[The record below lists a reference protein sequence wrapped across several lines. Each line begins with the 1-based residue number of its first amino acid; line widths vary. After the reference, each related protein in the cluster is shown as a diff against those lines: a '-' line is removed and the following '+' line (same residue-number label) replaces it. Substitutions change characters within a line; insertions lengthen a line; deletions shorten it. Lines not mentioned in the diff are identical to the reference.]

1 MRTRKKFSSMNAS
14 LKSAFG
20 ERSETIEDEAGVGAR
35 GGILSRYALILDAV
49 AASPSGLSFAE
60 IMRATDLPRGTVH
73 RLIGALSEVGYIEPA
88 DNRKIYVLG
97 RRLVRLLYLRTPRE
111 TVIDLARPVLERLV
125 ERFAETAF
133 LAKLEGERVE
143 SIAMA
148 LPETERHSYVQ
159 PGRVMPLHAAASA
172 KAIFAFQPDSLVSRV
187 LQRPRAAFTPR
198 SQTDK
203 KQTLAELAE
212 VRKKGYAV
220 CLDELDPGV
229 SSYACPIHVRGGVYH
244 SVGLVG
250 VSQRLRRV
258 PVSSIVSSLKEAADE
273 LAARLSGFGPSYQ
286 TAEAR
291 TPPLGSNAK

>member
-1 MRTRKKFSSMNAS
+1 MRTREKFNPTSAA
-14 LKSAFG
+14 LKSALRGGSAPLEG
-20 ERSETIEDEAGVGAR
+20 EGSAPR

-49 AASPSGLSFAE
+49 AASPNGLSFAE
-60 IMRATDLPRGTVH
+60 IMRATNLPRGTAH

-88 DNRKIYVLG
+88 DSRKIYVLG

-111 TVIDLARPVLERLV
+111 ILIDLARPVLERLV

-133 LAKLEGERVE
+133 LAKLESDRVE
-143 SIAMA
+143 SIAMV
-148 LPETERHSYVQ
+148 LPEAERHSYVQ

-172 KAIFAFQPDSLVSRV
+172 KAIFAFQPDSLINHV
-187 LQRPRAAFTPR
+187 LQRPRDAFTPK
-198 SQTDK
+198 SHTAK
-203 KQTLAELAE
+203 KQILAELAE

-250 VSQRLRRV
+250 ISEQLTRV
-258 PVSSIVSSLKEAADE
+258 PVSAIVSALKEAANE
-273 LAARLSGFGPSYQ
+273 LAARLSGYGPAY
-286 TAEAR
+286 
-291 TPPLGSNAK
+291 PPGSAAK